1 MAYKVKVLYYTY
13 REVVITNANDEEEAQ
28 ILAEAQALD
37 DSDYIELGK
46 NAIMEGSEVEE
57 V

>member
-13 REVVITNANDEEEAQ
+13 REVIVNANDEEEAQ
-28 ILAEAQALD
+28 IIAEAQALD
-37 DSDYIELGK
+37 DAAYIELGK

-57 V
+57 A